1 MTGQFIIIYVAFGIV
16 IFLQIVNL
24 VNSAL
29 LRKKV
34 SKANYLFTGKDF
46 RGNDSVGVVFC
57 RKCGNQFPAGKK
69 VCPHC
74 GVKK

>member
-1 MTGQFIIIYVAFGIV
+1 MTGQFITIYAAFGIV

-24 VNSAL
+24 VSSVL
-29 LRKKV
+29 LRKKI
-34 SKANYLFTGKDF
+34 SKANYMFTGKDYS
-46 RGNDSVGVVFC
+46 GNNSMGVVFC
-57 RKCGNQFPAGKK
+57 RKCGNQFPAGEK